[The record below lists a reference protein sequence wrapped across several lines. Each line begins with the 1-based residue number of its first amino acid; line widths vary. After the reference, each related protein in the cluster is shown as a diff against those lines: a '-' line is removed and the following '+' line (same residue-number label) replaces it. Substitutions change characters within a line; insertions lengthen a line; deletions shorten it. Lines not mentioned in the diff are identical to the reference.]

1 MVSGMGKCLQTDGSI
16 QKQDQSGHH
25 TNDESKGNNAIVIS
39 IVAMLRKLVVLQRNI
54 C

>member
-1 MVSGMGKCLQTDGSI
+1 MVSGMGKCLQTDGSV

-25 TNDESKGNNAIVIS
+25 TNHESKGNNSIVIY
-39 IVAMLRKLVVLQRNI
+39 IIAMLRKLVLLQRNI